1 MTLSLKPLY
10 LAITT
15 TLFCG
20 CATTMPPQGTN
31 PFDEPVI
38 NRVDVP
44 LTPERSLP
52 ALQPPS
58 TDYAGPVIDQISV
71 VPVSQEGIS
80 EDQTLSTETSSS
92 SNVSS
97 EILMEAERMGSAGDI
112 ESKVALLEQA
122 SQLGNGDAYYEL
134 AKIYQQG
141 KLVPKDQGIANAY
154 LTTAAGMN
162 HAESTRVL
170 AWNYLLGN
178 GLPIDIDYG
187 KQLMASA
194 AESSVRAKREYGLLL
209 LNRLKPHLNDPA
221 SGNAMLEEAFRLG
234 DADAGLALGLI
245 DQPSAQVHPGTPI
258 GAKAEITAEQTKQAG
273 LQGDSSAMFLY
284 ATNVLLGKYPSMES
298 DFEAYCWFSLA
309 ANHGYS
315 QAATELQSLSGVR
328 HQYDNS
334 TPGRLDQ
341 CISDLEAAIQQ

>member
-1 MTLSLKPLY
+1 MTLTLKPLY

-15 TLFCG
+15 TLLCG
-20 CATTMPPQGTN
+20 CAGPNSPQGTN

-38 NRVDVP
+38 NRAVAP
-44 LTPERSLP
+44 LTSESSLP
-52 ALQPPS
+52 ALQPLN
-58 TDYAGPVIDQISV
+58 TDYVGPAVDQISV
-71 VPVSQEGIS
+71 EPVSPESIS
-80 EDQTLSTETSSS
+80 EDLPVSTETSPTIS
-92 SNVSS
+92 VSS
-97 EILMEAERMGSAGDI
+97 EILSESERMGSAGDI
-112 ESKVALLEQA
+112 ESKISLLEQA

-221 SGNAMLEEAFRLG
+221 SGNAMLQVAFRLG
-234 DADAGLALGLI
+234 DTEAGLALGLI
-245 DQPSAQVHPGTPI
+245 AQPSTQAHTETPI

-284 ATNVLLGKYPSMES
+284 ATNVLLGKYPSIES

-309 ANHGYS
+309 ANHGNS
-315 QAATELQSLSGVR
+315 QASTELQSLSGVR
-328 HQYDNS
+328 HQYENS